1 MLMSPIK
8 HHSDAID
15 IDCSD
20 RASYLEIMRTTI
32 NLEDDVL
39 EQVKR
44 YAEDRS
50 VSMGKAVSD
59 LVRRG
64 LASPRPT
71 KVVNGFHVVVLP
83 SDSPAVTTEDVK
95 KLLDEI
101 E

>member
-1 MLMSPIK
+1 MHKL
-8 HHSDAID
+8 HNLLSDAHV
-15 IDCSD
+15 
-20 RASYLEIMRTTI
+20 ALLE
-32 NLEDDVL
+32 NDVL

-59 LVRRG
+59 LVRRL

-71 KVVNGFHVVVLP
+71 KVVNSFHVVVLS

-95 KLLDEI
+95 KLLDEM